1 MSICTGDF
9 VVIYSSV
16 PCINPEIWRW
26 EKHVQQRNL
35 LLIICPEWSRR
46 CGVGESKYLPLHCS
60 VRNIFWILVFCGF
73 SHNFVPSVFTSDFC
87 PVGHLKG
94 EGAPDC
100 PIIKFATQIEMEKLK
115 DCFNVLFNF
124 ASSPHKL
131 YGRRKIFWNSKI
143 FFRCI
148 WMNISWKS
156 KLFRCSDDG
165 NIILFALTI

>member
-1 MSICTGDF
+1 MCHINVSCVQMSWVLFFSFRQIIKYKYIHITWVINDF
-9 VVIYSSV
+9 VVICSSV
-16 PCINPEIWRW
+16 LWINPEIWRW

-73 SHNFVPSVFTSDFC
+73 SHNFVLSVFTFDFC

-94 EGAPDC
+94 EGASDC

-124 ASSPHKL
+124 ASSPHSL
-131 YGRRKIFWNSKI
+131 
-143 FFRCI
+143 
-148 WMNISWKS
+148 
-156 KLFRCSDDG
+156 
-165 NIILFALTI
+165 